1 MSLFISFEGG
11 EGSGKSTQSEILCD
25 RLAVQGYRVVRV
37 QEPGTTDLGS
47 HLRSYLKSTSSPLTP
62 EAEVFLF
69 AAARSELVRRIVL
82 PALEQGK
89 VVVADRYADSTTA
102 YQGYGRR
109 VPLRNIRSAND
120 LATAGRW
127 PDITFLLDVPVEI
140 GLNRARVQTSLDDG
154 RDDGQRDRDGSKRA
168 EESDEQRF
176 ESAGVAF
183 HKRVRDG
190 YLKLAARE
198 PERWTVLD
206 ASMAEDLLA
215 QQVWDRVSRD
225 LEIKVTELEGM
236 GRLPGF

>member
-11 EGSGKSTQSEILCD
+11 EGSGKSTQAGILCD
-25 RLAVQGYRVVRV
+25 RLTGQGYRVVRV
-37 QEPGTTDLGS
+37 QEPGTTDLGN
-47 HLRSYLKSTSSPLTP
+47 HLRSYLKSTSSPLTA

-69 AAARSELVRRIVL
+69 AAARSELVRRVVL

-109 VPLRNIRSAND
+109 VPLRSIKSAND

-127 PDITFLLDVPVEI
+127 PDVTFLLDVPVDV
-140 GLNRARVQTSLDDG
+140 GLIRARVQTSLDDD

-198 PERWTVLD
+198 PERWVVFD
-206 ASMAEDLLA
+206 AGMTEEVLA
-215 QQVWDRVSRD
+215 QQVWDRVNRD
-225 LEIKVTELEGM
+225 LEVSTTGREGAV
-236 GRLPGF
+236 RLPGF

>member
-11 EGSGKSTQSEILCD
+11 EGSGKSTQAGILCD
-25 RLAVQGYRVVRV
+25 SLTGQGYRVVRV
-37 QEPGTTDLGS
+37 QEPGTTDLGN
-47 HLRSYLKSTSSPLTP
+47 HLRSYLKSTNSPLTP

-69 AAARSELVRRIVL
+69 AAARSELVRRVAL
-82 PALEQGK
+82 PALELGK
-89 VVVADRYADSTTA
+89 VIVADRYADSTTA

-127 PDITFLLDVPVEI
+127 PDITFLLDVPVDV
-140 GLNRARVQTSLDDG
+140 GLNRARVQTSLDDD
-154 RDDGQRDRDGSKRA
+154 RDDSQRDRDGSKRA

-176 ESAGVAF
+176 ESAGMAF

-198 PERWTVLD
+198 PERWVVLD
-206 ASMAEDLLA
+206 AGMTEDVLA

-225 LEIKVTELEGM
+225 LEANATGLEGM
-236 GRLPGF
+236 TRLPGF

>member
-11 EGSGKSTQSEILCD
+11 EGSGKSTQAGILCD
-25 RLAVQGYRVVRV
+25 RLTGQGYRVVRV
-37 QEPGTTDLGS
+37 REPGTTDLGN
-47 HLRSYLKSTSSPLTP
+47 HLRSYLKSTNSPLTP

-69 AAARSELVRRIVL
+69 AAARSELVRRVAL
-82 PALEQGK
+82 PALELGK
-89 VVVADRYADSTTA
+89 VIVADRYADSTTA

-127 PDITFLLDVPVEI
+127 PDITFLLDVPVDV
-140 GLNRARVQTSLDDG
+140 GLNRARVQTSLDDD
-154 RDDGQRDRDGSKRA
+154 RDDSQRDRDGSKRA

-176 ESAGVAF
+176 ESAGMAF

-198 PERWTVLD
+198 PERWVVLD
-206 ASMAEDLLA
+206 AGMTEDVLA

-225 LEIKVTELEGM
+225 LEANATGLEGM
-236 GRLPGF
+236 TRLPGF

>member
-11 EGSGKSTQSEILCD
+11 EGSGKSTQAEILCD
-25 RLAVQGYRVVRV
+25 RLVVHGYRVVRV
-37 QEPGTTDLGS
+37 QEPGTTDLGN

-82 PALEQGK
+82 PAIEQGK

-120 LATAGRW
+120 LATADRW
-127 PDITFLLDVPVEI
+127 PGITFLLDVPVEI
-140 GLNRARVQTSLDDG
+140 GLNRARVQTSLDDD
-154 RDDGQRDRDGSKRA
+154 RDDGQRDKDGSKRA

-176 ESAGVAF
+176 ESAGAAF

-206 ASMAEDLLA
+206 ASMAEAFLA

-225 LEIKVTELEGM
+225 LEIKATELDGM